1 MKKIFVFL
9 LVLLAVIVTL
19 YAGLKGLIQ
28 NHAYGTIFIFVGAI
42 TTVGLGLD
50 VVNHLKVE
58 VRRNAVRKLGGR

>member
-28 NHAYGTIFIFVGAI
+28 NHSYGTIFIFVGAI

-50 VVNHLKVE
+50 VVNHLKIE